1 MRSVLRR
8 PLLLVSVVATVVVP
22 GALATLAVL
31 GHVHKDTAAGIGTGL
46 AQGSRQEASLPAGTR
61 AAPNVRAAV
70 SSPATAAERERGLR
84 LLSQAAAAGRSA
96 SYQGVESIDDTTL
109 TGPSTMVATV
119 WHRGGGLT
127 VTQLAGGR
135 PEAAHDGAG
144 RAPEGVFGVTTT
156 LVGLLGKNYVP
167 MYLGTGSLV
176 GRDALIVAVQRT
188 DGSTAARFWLDERTL
203 LPLRRDVYDTSARLV
218 SDDRFTSVRFGPT
231 GMPKAAAGPSSA
243 AWTTVP
249 SPARLLSQ
257 LNGQGCPIP
266 VTLPGG
272 LSLYA
277 AARATTPT
285 GQVADL
291 GFSDGL
297 SMVSLFVE
305 RGTLPSKMPGW
316 QQARI
321 SGRAV
326 YVAQHEVTM
335 SGRGCV
341 YTMVTDAPPKTVDAV
356 VGALPANGQPGFL
369 GRLGRGLSRLG
380 SDLDPFG

>member
-1 MRSVLRR
+1 M
-8 PLLLVSVVATVVVP
+8 
-22 GALATLAVL
+22 
-31 GHVHKDTAAGIGTGL
+31 
-46 AQGSRQEASLPAGTR
+46 
-61 AAPNVRAAV
+61 
-70 SSPATAAERERGLR
+70 
-84 LLSQAAAAGRSA
+84 
-96 SYQGVESIDDTTL
+96 
-109 TGPSTMVATV
+109 V

-127 VTQLAGGR
+127 VAQLAGGR
-135 PEAAHDGAG
+135 PEAVYGGDG

-167 MYLGTGSLV
+167 VYLGTGSLV
-176 GRDALIVAVQRT
+176 GRDALMVAVRRT

-203 LPLRRDVYDTSARLV
+203 LPLRRDVYDTSGRLV

-231 GMPKAAAGPSSA
+231 GVPKAAARPSSA
-243 AWTTVP
+243 TWTAVP
-249 SPARLLSQ
+249 SPARLLSK
-257 LNGQGCPIP
+257 LNGQGCPVP

-277 AARATTPT
+277 AARATTPA

-305 RGTLPSKMPGW
+305 RGTLPPEMPGW

-326 YVAQHEVTM
+326 YVAQHELTM
-335 SGRGCV
+335 SGRGFV

-356 VGALPANGQPGFL
+356 VGALPADGQPGFL

-380 SDLDPFG
+380 SALDPFG